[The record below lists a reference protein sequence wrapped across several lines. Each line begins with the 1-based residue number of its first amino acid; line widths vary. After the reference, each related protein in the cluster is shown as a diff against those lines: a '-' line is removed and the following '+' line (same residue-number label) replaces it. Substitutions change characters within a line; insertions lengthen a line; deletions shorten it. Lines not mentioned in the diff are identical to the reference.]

1 MINKIP
7 NILTFFRAL
16 AAPFF
21 FVLFLSN
28 NRDLIL
34 LAAIIFVLAA
44 ITDFFDGYLARKMN
58 VTSEWGAFADPL
70 ADKFLTT
77 SVFIAF
83 VIIKIVPLWM
93 VAIILLR
100 DFSTTFLRLVKI
112 SNRKIRTSL
121 TAKFKTSLQMI
132 FIFVILFLYISGL
145 FLKGSIAITL
155 RNIIFSD
162 YVYYSMLLI
171 TIISLVSL
179 IEYVYQLLIPKTD
192 A

>member
-1 MINKIP
+1 MIKKLP

-16 AAPFF
+16 AAPLF

-28 NRDLIL
+28 NRDFIL
-34 LAAIIFVLAA
+34 LAGIVFVLAA

-58 VTSEWGAFADPL
+58 ATSEWGAFADPL

-83 VIIKIVPLWM
+83 VIVKIVPLWM

-112 SNRKIRTSL
+112 SNKKIKTSY
-121 TAKFKTSLQMI
+121 TAKIKTTLQMI
-132 FIFVILFLYISGL
+132 FIFVVLSFKIST
-145 FLKGSIAITL
+145 FYLKGDVASNI

-162 YVYYSMLLI
+162 YVYYSMLII
-171 TIISLVSL
+171 TIISLISL
-179 IEYVYQLLIPKTD
+179 IEYIYQLLSPKID
-192 A
+192 V

>member
-1 MINKIP
+1 MISKIP

-93 VAIILLR
+93 VVIILLR

-121 TAKFKTSLQMI
+121 TAKFKTTLQMI
-132 FIFVILFLYISGL
+132 FIFVILILYISGL
-145 FLKGSIAITL
+145 YFSDGIAIKL
-155 RNIIFSD
+155 QNLIFSN

>member
-1 MINKIP
+1 MIKKLP

-16 AAPFF
+16 AAPLF

-28 NRDLIL
+28 IRDFIL
-34 LAAIIFVLAA
+34 LAGIVFVLAA

-58 VTSEWGAFADPL
+58 ATSEWGAFADPL

-83 VIIKIVPLWM
+83 VIVKIVPLWM

-112 SNRKIRTSL
+112 SNKKIKTSY
-121 TAKFKTSLQMI
+121 TAKIKTTLQMI
-132 FIFVILFLYISGL
+132 FIFVVLSFKIST
-145 FLKGSIAITL
+145 FYLKGDVASNI

-162 YVYYSMLLI
+162 YVYYSMLII
-171 TIISLVSL
+171 TIISLISL
-179 IEYVYQLLIPKTD
+179 IEYIYQLLSPKID
-192 A
+192 V